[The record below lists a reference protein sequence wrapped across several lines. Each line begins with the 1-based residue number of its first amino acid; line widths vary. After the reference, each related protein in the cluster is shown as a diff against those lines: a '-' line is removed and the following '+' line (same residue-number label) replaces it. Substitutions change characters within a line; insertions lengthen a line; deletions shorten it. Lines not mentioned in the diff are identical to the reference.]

1 MSNHVLYLLNYNL
14 QSYLLQTLLDLFFG
28 FNKIIKSE
36 TNSVY
41 AFITHPLNNWS
52 KRVIASV
59 TKQSEYISCVTTLD
73 FFELHFSHFFSS

>member
-41 AFITHPLNNWS
+41 AFITYPLNNWS

-59 TKQSEYISCVTTLD
+59 AGFI
-73 FFELHFSHFFSS
+73 